1 MLSLHA
7 PTNSPTTS
15 SNSSRVHTR
24 GYLLHM
30 QSIRPHIELLY
41 FETLCFWNYHCSH
54 RQSFKLP
61 FSTPGLAKITP
72 SGARRKESQKVESLL
87 TQATYL
93 GCKNA
98 CDSWLMS
105 LNCRVCDCV
114 ASLQKSAK
122 TYETTLEQVQ
132 VRNIYSNNCLQR
144 KEHICNQ
151 FGETCYMIICC
162 IMHPWTCFEAQVH
175 AHAATCFLHT
185 SKTSRKA
192 SSQKEY
198 SYKQLFF
205 KVFVS

>member
-1 MLSLHA
+1 M
-7 PTNSPTTS
+7 
-15 SNSSRVHTR
+15 
-24 GYLLHM
+24 
-30 QSIRPHIELLY
+30 
-41 FETLCFWNYHCSH
+41 
-54 RQSFKLP
+54 
-61 FSTPGLAKITP
+61 
-72 SGARRKESQKVESLL
+72 ESLL

-132 VRNIYSNNCLQR
+132 VRNIYSNNCLTEKRTHMR
-144 KEHICNQ
+144 KTATNSEKLA
-151 FGETCYMIICC
+151 TSIICC

-198 SYKQLFF
+198 SNKQLFF